1 MPDRPVS
8 TAAQVQPIR
17 RLGDDIGGELI
28 LDEGDAV
35 AQLQL
40 AFLEALYLDDVGA
53 GRFLQ
58 RGDRSVEVAMLL
70 LQARKLRPK
79 LAFFLFCHRRLG
91 RAWHAGGT
99 LLGR

>member
-8 TAAQVQPIR
+8 AAAQVQPIR

-40 AFLEALYLDDVGA
+40 AFLEALHLDHVGA

-58 RGDRSVEVAMLL
+58 RGDRGVEVAMLL
-70 LQARKLRPK
+70 LQARSCARSSRSSSFVIAALVAP
-79 LAFFLFCHRRLG
+79 
-91 RAWHAGGT
+91 GT
-99 LLGR
+99 PVARS